1 MQTPQHY
8 YRSPYLSGQGFEK
21 YNVKDKVIENL
32 TCYLNFFKVSP
43 AYEL

>member
-32 TCYLNFFKVSP
+32 NVI
-43 AYEL
+43 